1 MPLSASVTQSL
12 KLRILSCLTK
22 LSDRDTY
29 SLAASELESI
39 ARSLD
44 VSSLPIFLSCIYA
57 IDASDKSLVRKQCV
71 RLFAVLSET
80 HGNYLSPYLAK
91 ILSNITRR
99 FRDPDS
105 SVRSAC
111 VSSVAALASNVTKP
125 PFSTFLKPL
134 TDSLF
139 TEQDSNSQIGAALS
153 LASAIDAAPEPD
165 LLKLGKL
172 LPRFE
177 KLLKC
182 ESFKAKAALLT
193 MIGSIIGLDGAF
205 GNGALKILV
214 PCLVTILSSED
225 WAARKSAA
233 EALGKLAVVERDA
246 LAEFKAGCLKTFES
260 RRFDKVKA
268 VREAM
273 SQMLE
278 AWKQIPDLSDEASA
292 PYSQSSSK
300 EIASDG
306 RYLPGSKNIS
316 SACLDAPLPRKN
328 SSLVGR
334 STPPDA
340 SSATTTRRRSAS
352 NGGDQKTSLSMF
364 QKVERKKPLD
374 WKVEV
379 SVRKSPSGD
388 LKERDEYIPDRRF
401 SENTKISKPE
411 TKRALFNKISDDKII
426 KFGGFR
432 SGSRVVPCPEEGP
445 ESTVVASNATDDLHR
460 NHKDSEE
467 LHLIRNQLNQIEKK
481 QSNLLDILQ
490 NFIGSSQNG
499 MRSLET
505 RVHGLELA
513 LDEISYDLAA
523 STGRMSNANTPR
535 ITCCMLP
542 GADFF
547 SSRFCKR
554 ANGRGSTPKFAI
566 PSGVTP
572 LAPMR
577 SKGDRHGTN
586 GDAGSINLENHSFQV
601 QRRGGFIV
609 NPLAVRQGESR
620 VVSDA
625 STSLNDLT
633 RRH

>member
-1 MPLSASVTQSL
+1 MALSASAPQSL

-44 VSSLPIFLSCIYA
+44 ANSLPIFLSCIYST
-57 IDASDKSLVRKQCV
+57 DASDKSLVRKQCV
-71 RLFAVLSET
+71 RLFAVLSEI
-80 HGNYLSPYLAK
+80 HGNSLSPYLSK

-111 VSSVAALASNVTKP
+111 VNSVAALASTVTKP

-139 TEQDSNSQIGAALS
+139 TEQDSNSQIGAALC
-153 LASAIDAAPEPD
+153 LASAIDAAPDPD
-165 LLKLGKL
+165 PVKLGKL

-182 ESFKAKAALLT
+182 ESFKAKPALLT
-193 MIGSIIGLDGAF
+193 LIGSVIGVDGVF
-205 GNGALKILV
+205 GNGALKNLV
-214 PCLVTILSSED
+214 PCLVAFLSSED

-246 LAEFKAGCLKTFES
+246 LAEFKAGCLKTLES

-268 VREAM
+268 VREVM

-292 PYSQSSSK
+292 PAYSHSSSK
-300 EIASDG
+300 EIAIDG
-306 RYLPGSKNIS
+306 RYPPGLKNNS
-316 SACLDAPLPRKN
+316 SARLDAPLSRKN
-328 SSLVGR
+328 TIPVYK

-340 SSATTTRRRSAS
+340 SLATAARKRSPLS
-352 NGGDQKTSLSMF
+352 GGDKKGSLSML

-379 SVRKSPSGD
+379 SVRRSPSVE
-388 LKERDEYIPDRRF
+388 LKERDENIPDRRF
-401 SENTKISKPE
+401 NEKPKISKPE
-411 TKRALFNKISDDKII
+411 TKRALFK
-426 KFGGFR
+426 
-432 SGSRVVPCPEEGP
+432 SGSRVVPCPEEFP

-467 LHLIRNQLNQIEKK
+467 LHLIRNQLSQIEKQ
-481 QSNLLDILQ
+481 QSSLLDILQ

-513 LDEISYDLAA
+513 LDEISYDLAV
-523 STGRMSNANTPR
+523 SSGRMSYANTPTT
-535 ITCCMLP
+535 TCCLLP
-542 GADFF
+542 GADFL
-547 SSRFCKR
+547 SSRFWKR
-554 ANGRGSTPKFAI
+554 AESRHSTSKFSTPIRA
-566 PSGVTP
+566 TP
-572 LAPMR
+572 LALMR
-577 SKGDRHGTN
+577 SRSGDRHGAN
-586 GDAGSINLENHSFQV
+586 VDAGSMNVENHRFHV
-601 QRRGGFIV
+601 QRRGGFMV
-609 NPLAVRQGESR
+609 NPLAVRQSESR
-620 VVSDA
+620 VVSDVA
-625 STSLNDLT
+625 LP
-633 RRH
+633 